1 MTATDPRPQL
11 AAKLAAGLAPA
22 AEALALAYAEDMGAG
37 PPPPDDRALAERHR
51 AGRAQLSHLRQL
63 L

>member
-22 AEALALAYAEDMGAG
+22 AEALAAAAKT
-37 PPPPDDRALAERHR
+37 
-51 AGRAQLSHLRQL
+51 
-63 L
+63 